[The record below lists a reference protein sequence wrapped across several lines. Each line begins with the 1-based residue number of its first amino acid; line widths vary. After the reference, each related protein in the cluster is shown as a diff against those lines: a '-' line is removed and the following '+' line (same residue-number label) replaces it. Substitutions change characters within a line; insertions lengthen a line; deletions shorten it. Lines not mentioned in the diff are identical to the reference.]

1 MTSIL
6 RKAAS
11 GSRMLMALAAIAA
24 GLAVVSAV
32 GIFADGRTLL
42 DQPIWT
48 KPLKF
53 GISFSVYALTLA
65 WLMSYLRRGRKA
77 AQITAGV
84 VAVAGVTELALITTQ
99 VVRGTTSHYNTTTP
113 LNEALWSAMGMTI
126 VVLWLGTLFVAIL
139 ISRDGMPEKSITWA
153 ARFGLIVMLLGLA
166 EGFLMAEQETG
177 IDGVSGAHSVGVR
190 DGGAAIPL
198 TGWSATGGD
207 LRIGHFVGIHALQ
220 ALLLFAM
227 VLPRF
232 IKDPQRRTRMVFI
245 AAASYTGLFVLV
257 TWQALRGQPLLEPDG
272 VTLAALGALVVG
284 TGLALLKR

>member
-11 GSRMLMALAAIAA
+11 GSWMLMALAVIAA
-24 GLAVVSAV
+24 GLAVVGAV
-32 GIFADGRTLL
+32 GVFADSRTLL

-65 WLMSYLRRGRKA
+65 WLMSYLRRGKRA
-77 AQITAGV
+77 AKVTAGV
-84 VAVAGVTELALITTQ
+84 VAVAGLVELAIITTQ
-99 VVRGTTSHYNTTTP
+99 VVRGTTSHYNTSTP

-126 VVLWLGTLFVAIL
+126 VVLWLGTLFVAIM
-139 ISRDGMPEKSITWA
+139 ISRDGLPEKSVTWA
-153 ARFGLIVMLLGLA
+153 VRFGLVIMLLGLA
-166 EGFLMAEQETG
+166 EGFLMTQQGET
-177 IDGVSGAHSVGVR
+177 GAHSVGVA

-232 IKDPQRRTRMVFI
+232 VSDAQRRTRTVFI
-245 AAASYTGLFVLV
+245 ATASYTGLFVLV

-272 VTLAALGALVVG
+272 VTLAALGALVIG